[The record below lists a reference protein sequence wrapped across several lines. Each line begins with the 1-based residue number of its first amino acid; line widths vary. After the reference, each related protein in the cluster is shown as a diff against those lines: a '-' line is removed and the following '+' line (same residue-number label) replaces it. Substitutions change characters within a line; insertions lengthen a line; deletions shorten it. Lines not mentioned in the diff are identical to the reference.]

1 MVIYEQFSINSF
13 AQKIEMKFYPLAVI
27 FMLLGI
33 AIMSFNPVKKGFETE
48 NSIINAGLTDFKTKL
63 DHLKSDA
70 YRFSDD
76 KISLGDL
83 RKTLKETRNSFKE
96 IEFYVAYH
104 YPEFTKTHL
113 NAAPLFHIEAA
124 STSSY
129 TLPPEGLQVLDEM
142 IFSDEAEDKKEE
154 IKTITDF
161 LFNSYANFYLS
172 SVKNGLSKGNNKTLP
187 LRIELIRIYSL
198 GVTGFD
204 TPGSLN
210 ISEETRHAFSGMKN
224 YINDDPYFKNYNTK
238 SADQLLSSGI
248 EYLSTHT
255 DFETF
260 DRIEFYKK
268 YIQPLYK
275 ELGSW
280 DGRSDDLK
288 EFSGWNAGNTEFFS
302 SDFLDP
308 YFYTLLK
315 KEENNEAL
323 RKLGKQIFYDQ
334 NLSSNGKMSCA
345 TCHLPENAFTDLKGK
360 SQSNVDGKTVLR
372 NSPTLYNA
380 VFAKRFFYDLRAFYL
395 EQQAEHVIYN
405 KDEFNTSYENIIK
418 KLKSKP
424 EYKKAFTTAFGKSD
438 ISREH
443 FSKALSSYV
452 ASLYSYESDF
462 DQFMRNEKEISADAK
477 KGFNLF
483 MGKANCA
490 TCHFAPNFSGLVPPF
505 FNENESEVLGVTAKP
520 INQKPLELDAD
531 KGRVNSPVRKE
542 NSWIYEN
549 SFKTVT
555 VRNIALTKPYFHN
568 GAFNTLE
575 EVLDFYNEGGGEGL
589 GLKMKN
595 QTLDSEKLNLSK
607 TEIKQIIAFLNS
619 LTDISKTKVR

>member
-1 MVIYEQFSINSF
+1 MR
-13 AQKIEMKFYPLAVI
+13 FYPLVIVVLLIGCAV
-27 FMLLGI
+27 
-33 AIMSFNPVKKGFETE
+33 MSFNPVDKGVGSE
-48 NSIINAGLTDFKTKL
+48 NTMINKGLADFKNKL
-63 DHLKSDA
+63 DQLKSDA
-70 YRFSDD
+70 YQFSED
-76 KISLGDL
+76 KISLEEL
-83 RKTLKETRNSFKE
+83 QKSLKSTRNSFKE
-96 IEFYVAYH
+96 VEFYVAYH

-124 STSSY
+124 GTSAF
-129 TLPPEGLQVLDEM
+129 TLPPEGLQVLDEL
-142 IFSDEAEDKKEE
+142 IFSDEATDQKEE

-161 LFNSYANFYLS
+161 LYNSFASFYLS

-187 LRIELIRIYSL
+187 LRIELIRMYSL

-210 ISEETRHAFSGMKN
+210 TSEEATHAFLGMKK
-224 YINDDPYFKNYNTK
+224 YINDDLYFKNYNIQKANTI
-238 SADQLLSSGI
+238 LTEGI
-248 EYLSTHT
+248 DYLSKNT
-255 DFETF
+255 DFEAF

-268 YIQPLYK
+268 YIQPLY
-275 ELGSW
+275 EEFGNW

-288 EFSGWNAGNTEFFS
+288 EFSGWNVNNKNLFS
-302 SDFLDP
+302 SDFLNP

-315 KEENNEAL
+315 QNEDSAEL
-323 RKLGKQIFYDQ
+323 RKLGKDIFYDQ
-334 NLSSNGKMSCA
+334 NLSDNGKMSCA
-345 TCHLPENAFTDLKGK
+345 TCHLPENAFTDLKAK
-360 SQSNVDGKTVLR
+360 SPSNVEGKTVLR
-372 NSPTLYNA
+372 NSPSLYNA

-405 KDEFNTSYENIIK
+405 EDEFNTSYESIIK
-418 KLKSKP
+418 KLKTKP
-424 EYKKAFTTAFGKSD
+424 EYRKAFKTAFKNGN
-438 ISREH
+438 ISKEN

-452 ASLYSYESDF
+452 ASLYSFESDF
-462 DQFMRNEKEISADAK
+462 DKFMRNEKEISSDAK

-505 FNENESEVLGVTAKP
+505 FNENESEVLGITTRP
-520 INQKPLELDAD
+520 INQKPLVLDSD
-531 KGRVNSPVRKE
+531 KGRINSPVKKE

-595 QTLDSEKLNLSK
+595 QTLAPDKLDLTQ

-619 LTDISKTKVR
+619 LTDVSRSK

>member
-1 MVIYEQFSINSF
+1 
-13 AQKIEMKFYPLAVI
+13 MKFYPLAVI
-27 FMLLGI
+27 FVMLGF
-33 AIMSFNPVKKGFETE
+33 AVMSFNPSRKGFKNE
-48 NSIINAGLTDFKTKL
+48 NSTIHRGLTDFKTRL
-63 DHLKSDA
+63 SQLKSDA
-70 YRFSDD
+70 YLFSEN
-76 KISLGDL
+76 KITLEDL
-83 RKTLKETRNSFKE
+83 RKTLRETRNSFKE

-104 YPEFTKTHL
+104 YPEFTKNHL

-124 STSSY
+124 GTTSY

-142 IFSDEAEDKKEE
+142 VFSDEANEKKDE
-154 IKTITDF
+154 IKAITDF
-161 LFNSYANFYLS
+161 LFNSYASFYLS
-172 SVKNGLSKGNNKTLP
+172 SMKNGISTGNNKTLP

-210 ISEETRHAFSGMKN
+210 ISEEAEHAFTGMKK
-224 YINDDPYFKNYNTK
+224 YIQDDSYFKNYNTEK
-238 SADQLLSSGI
+238 ANLLFTAGI
-248 EYLSTHT
+248 RYLSENK

-268 YIQPLYK
+268 FIQPLYQ

-280 DGRSDDLK
+280 DGRADDLK
-288 EFSGWNAGNTEFFS
+288 EFSGWNPASTNFFS

-315 KEENNEAL
+315 NDEDNEAL

-334 NLSSNGKMSCA
+334 NVSDNGKMSCA
-345 TCHLPENAFTDLKGK
+345 TCHLPENAFTDLKVK

-405 KDEFNTSYENIIK
+405 KDEFNTSYDNIIK
-418 KLKSKP
+418 KLNANP
-424 EYKKAFTTAFGKSD
+424 EYKKAFKIAFKKGN
-438 ISREH
+438 INREN

-462 DQFMRNEKEISADAK
+462 DQFMRNEKEISSDVK

-505 FNENESEVLGVTAKP
+505 FNENESEVLGITAKP
-520 INQKPLELDAD
+520 LSYKPLELDAD
-531 KGRVNSPVRKE
+531 KGRINSPVKKE

-555 VRNIALTKPYFHN
+555 VRNVALTKPYFHN
-568 GAFNTLE
+568 GAFGTLE
-575 EVLDFYNEGGGEGL
+575 EVLEFYNEGGGEGL
-589 GLKMKN
+589 GLKINN
-595 QTLDSEKLNLSK
+595 QTLAADKLNLTPK
-607 TEIKQIIAFLNS
+607 EIKQIIAFLNS
-619 LTDISKTKVR
+619 LTDISKVKAR

>member
-1 MVIYEQFSINSF
+1 MR
-13 AQKIEMKFYPLAVI
+13 FYP
-27 FMLLGI
+27 I
-33 AIMSFNPVKKGFETE
+33 AILVLLVGFAVMSFNPVDKGIEKENTMINNGLEEFKHTLDQLKK
-48 NSIINAGLTDFKTKL
+48 
-63 DHLKSDA
+63 DA
-70 YRFSDD
+70 YQFSED
-76 KISLGDL
+76 KISLQQL
-83 RKTLKETRNSFKE
+83 QESLKNTRNSFKE

-124 STSSY
+124 GTTAY
-129 TLPPEGLQVLDEM
+129 TLPPEGLQVLDEL
-142 IFSDEAEDKKEE
+142 IFSDEAAEQKEE
-154 IKTITDF
+154 IKSITDF
-161 LFNSYANFYLS
+161 LYNSYASFYLS
-172 SVKNGLSKGNNKTLP
+172 AVKNGISKGNNKTLP

-198 GVTGFD
+198 GITGFD

-210 ISEETRHAFSGMKN
+210 VSEEASHAFLGMKK
-224 YINDDPYFKNYNTK
+224 YINDDPYFKNYTVQKANSILTE
-238 SADQLLSSGI
+238 GI
-248 EYLSTHT
+248 GYLSMNT

-268 YIQPLYK
+268 YIQPLYEEFGK
-275 ELGSW
+275 W

-288 EFSGWNAGNTEFFS
+288 EFSGWNVNNKNLFS
-302 SDFLDP
+302 SDFLNP

-315 KEENNEAL
+315 QNEDNEAL
-323 RKLGKQIFYDQ
+323 KTLGKEIFYDQ
-334 NLSSNGKMSCA
+334 NLSDNGKMSCA
-345 TCHLPENAFTDLKGK
+345 TCHLPENAFTDLKTK
-360 SQSNVDGKTVLR
+360 SQSNVEGKTVLR
-372 NSPTLYNA
+372 NSPSLYNA

-405 KDEFNTSYENIIK
+405 EDEFNTSYENILK
-418 KLKSKP
+418 KLKTKK
-424 EYKKAFTTAFGKSD
+424 EYKKAFKTAFKNGEVNK
-438 ISREH
+438 EN

-462 DQFMRNEKEISADAK
+462 DQFMRNEKEISSDAK
-477 KGFNLF
+477 KGYNLF

-505 FNENESEVLGVTAKP
+505 FNENESEVLGITKKP
-520 INQKPLELDAD
+520 ISQKPLELDSD
-531 KGRVNSPVRKE
+531 NGRINSPVKKE

-595 QTLDSEKLNLSK
+595 QTLAPDKLNLTQ
-607 TEIKQIIAFLNS
+607 TEMKQIIAFLNS
-619 LTDISKTKVR
+619 LTDVSKK

>member
-1 MVIYEQFSINSF
+1 
-13 AQKIEMKFYPLAVI
+13 
-27 FMLLGI
+27 
-33 AIMSFNPVKKGFETE
+33 MSFNPVYKGVE
-48 NSIINAGLTDFKTKL
+48 NENNVVNKGLADFKTKL
-63 DHLKSDA
+63 DQLKSDV
-70 YRFSDD
+70 YQFSEE
-76 KISLGDL
+76 KIPLEQLQESL
-83 RKTLKETRNSFKE
+83 KNTRNSFKE
-96 IEFYVAYH
+96 IEFYIAYH

-124 STSSY
+124 GTSAY
-129 TLPPEGLQVLDEM
+129 TLPPEGLQVLDEL
-142 IFSDEAEDKKEE
+142 IFSDEAAEEKEK
-154 IKTITDF
+154 IKAITDF
-161 LFNSYANFYLS
+161 LYNSYASFYLS

-187 LRIELIRIYSL
+187 LRIELIRMYSL

-210 ISEETRHAFSGMKN
+210 VSEEAKHVFSGMKK
-224 YINDDPYFKNYNTK
+224 YINDDPYFKNYNIQKANAILT
-238 SADQLLSSGI
+238 DGI
-248 EYLSTHT
+248 GYLSKNT

-268 YIQPLYK
+268 YIQPLYEEFGK
-275 ELGSW
+275 W

-288 EFSGWNAGNTEFFS
+288 EFSGWNVNNKNFFS

-315 KEENNEAL
+315 KEEDNADL
-323 RKLGKQIFYDQ
+323 RALGKEIFYDQ
-334 NLSSNGKMSCA
+334 NLSDNGKMSCA
-345 TCHLPENAFTDLKGK
+345 TCHLPENAFTDLKSK
-360 SQSNVDGKTVLR
+360 SPSNVEGKTVLR
-372 NSPTLYNA
+372 NSPSLYNA

-405 KDEFNTSYENIIK
+405 EDEFNTSYESIIK
-418 KLKSKP
+418 KLKTKP
-424 EYKKAFTTAFGKSD
+424 EYKKAFKTAFKNGN
-438 ISREH
+438 ISKEN

-462 DQFMRNEKEISADAK
+462 DKFMRNEKEISVDAK

-505 FNENESEVLGVTAKP
+505 FNENESEVLGIPTKP
-520 INQKPLELDAD
+520 INQKPIELDAD
-531 KGRVNSPVRKE
+531 KGRINSPVKKE

-575 EVLDFYNEGGGEGL
+575 EVMDFYNEGGGEGL

-595 QTLDSEKLNLSK
+595 QTLAPDKLNL
-607 TEIKQIIAFLNS
+607 TQPEIKQIIAFLNA
-619 LTDISKTKVR
+619 LTDVSKR

>member
-1 MVIYEQFSINSF
+1 MRFYSF
-13 AQKIEMKFYPLAVI
+13 AAVL
-27 FMLLGI
+27 FLLVFS
-33 AIMSFNPVKKGFETE
+33 AMSFNPVDKGVKSEDTFVNKGLSEFKNKLE
-48 NSIINAGLTDFKTKL
+48 N
-63 DHLKSDA
+63 LKSDA
-70 YRFSDD
+70 KSFSED
-76 KISLGDL
+76 KISLEEL
-83 RKTLKETRNSFKE
+83 QQSLKNTRNSFKE

-104 YPEFTKTHL
+104 YSEFTKTHL

-124 STSSY
+124 GTSAY

-142 IFSDEAEDKKEE
+142 IFSDEALEKKDD
-154 IKTITDF
+154 IKTIADF
-161 LFNSYANFYLS
+161 LYNSYASFYLS
-172 SVKNGLSKGNNKTLP
+172 TVKNGLSKGNNKTLP

-210 ISEETRHAFSGMKN
+210 VSDETVHAFSGMQK
-224 YINDDPYFKNYNTK
+224 YLHDDLYFKNYNIQKADAILTNGINYLTK
-238 SADQLLSSGI
+238 N
-248 EYLSTHT
+248 T

-268 YIQPLYK
+268 YIQPLY
-275 ELGSW
+275 EEFGNW
-280 DGRSDDLK
+280 DGRTDDLK
-288 EFSGWNAGNTEFFS
+288 EFSGWNVGNKNFFS

-315 KEENNEAL
+315 KDEDNGDL
-323 RKLGKQIFYDQ
+323 RKLGKEIFYDQ
-334 NLSSNGKMSCA
+334 NVSNNGKMSCA
-345 TCHLPENAFTDLKGK
+345 TCHLPENAFTDLKAK
-360 SQSNVDGKTVLR
+360 SPSSMEGKTVLR
-372 NSPTLYNA
+372 NSPSLYNA

-405 KDEFNTSYENIIK
+405 KDEFNTSYESIIK
-418 KLKSKP
+418 KLKTKR
-424 EYKKAFTTAFGKSD
+424 EYRKAFKAAFKNGEINK
-438 ISREH
+438 EN

-462 DQFMRNEKEISADAK
+462 DRFMRNEKEISSDAK

-505 FNENESEVLGVTAKP
+505 FNENESEVLGITAKP
-520 INQKPLELDAD
+520 ISQKPLELDAD
-531 KGRVNSPVRKE
+531 QGRVNSPVRKE

-555 VRNIALTKPYFHN
+555 VRNAALTKPYFHN

-575 EVLDFYNEGGGEGL
+575 EVMDFYNEGGGEGL
-589 GLKMKN
+589 GLKVKN
-595 QTLDSEKLNLSK
+595 QTLASDKLNLTQ

-619 LTDISKTKVR
+619 LTDVSRK

>member
-1 MVIYEQFSINSF
+1 MR
-13 AQKIEMKFYPLAVI
+13 FYPFAAVLFLI
-27 FMLLGI
+27 VFS
-33 AIMSFNPVKKGFETE
+33 AMSFNPVDKGVKSEDTFINNGLSEFKNKLE
-48 NSIINAGLTDFKTKL
+48 N
-63 DHLKSDA
+63 LKSDA
-70 YRFSDD
+70 KSFSED
-76 KISLGDL
+76 KISLEEL
-83 RKTLKETRNSFKE
+83 QQSLKNTRNSFKE

-124 STSSY
+124 GTSAY

-142 IFSDEAEDKKEE
+142 IFSDEALEKKDD
-154 IKTITDF
+154 IKTIADF
-161 LFNSYANFYLS
+161 LYNSYASFYLS
-172 SVKNGLSKGNNKTLP
+172 TVKNGLSKGNNKTLP

-210 ISEETRHAFSGMKN
+210 VSDETVHAFSGIQK
-224 YINDDPYFKNYNTK
+224 YLHDDPYFKNYNIQKADEILTEGMNYLTK
-238 SADQLLSSGI
+238 N
-248 EYLSTHT
+248 T

-268 YIQPLYK
+268 YIQPLY
-275 ELGSW
+275 EEFGSW
-280 DGRSDDLK
+280 DGRTDDLK
-288 EFSGWNAGNTEFFS
+288 EFSGWNVGNKNFFS

-315 KEENNEAL
+315 KDEDNGDL
-323 RKLGKQIFYDQ
+323 RKLGKEIFYDQ
-334 NLSSNGKMSCA
+334 NVSNNGKMSCA
-345 TCHLPENAFTDLKGK
+345 TCHLPENAFTDLKAK
-360 SQSNVDGKTVLR
+360 SPSNVEGKTVLR
-372 NSPTLYNA
+372 NSPSLYNA

-405 KDEFNTSYENIIK
+405 KDEFNTSYESIIK
-418 KLKSKP
+418 KLKTKP
-424 EYKKAFTTAFGKSD
+424 EYRKAFKAAFKNGEINK
-438 ISREH
+438 EN

-462 DQFMRNEKEISADAK
+462 DRFMRNEKEISSDAK

-505 FNENESEVLGVTAKP
+505 FNENESEVLGITAKP
-520 INQKPLELDAD
+520 ISQKPLELDAD
-531 KGRVNSPVRKE
+531 QGRINSPVRKE

-555 VRNIALTKPYFHN
+555 VRNAALTKPYFHN

-575 EVLDFYNEGGGEGL
+575 EVMDFYNEGGGEGL
-589 GLKMKN
+589 GLKVKN
-595 QTLDSEKLNLSK
+595 QTLASDKLNLTQ
-607 TEIKQIIAFLNS
+607 TEIKQIIAFLYS
-619 LTDISKTKVR
+619 LTDVSRK

>member
-1 MVIYEQFSINSF
+1 
-13 AQKIEMKFYPLAVI
+13 MKFYPLAVLI
-27 FMLLGI
+27 FLIGF
-33 AIMSFNPVKKGFETE
+33 AFMSFNPVDEGSETE
-48 NSIINAGLTDFKTKL
+48 NTVIHAGLTDFKNQL
-63 DHLKSDA
+63 EQLKSDVR
-70 YRFSDD
+70 RFSED
-76 KISLGDL
+76 KISLDEL
-83 RKTLKETRNSFKE
+83 QQSLKNTRNSFKE

-124 STSSY
+124 GTTSY
-129 TLPPEGLQVLDEM
+129 TLPPEGLQVLDEL
-142 IFSDEAEDKKEE
+142 IFSDEAVEKKEE

-161 LFNSYANFYLS
+161 LYNSYAGFYLS
-172 SVKNGLSKGNNKTLP
+172 SVKNGLSTGNNKTLP

-210 ISEETRHAFSGMKN
+210 ISEEARHAFAGMKN
-224 YINDDPYFKNYNTK
+224 YIHDDGYFKNYNLLK
-238 SADQLLSSGI
+238 ADALLTEGSR
-248 EYLSTHT
+248 YLSENT

-268 YIQPLYK
+268 YIQPLYEEFGK
-275 ELGSW
+275 W

-288 EFSGWNAGNTEFFS
+288 EFSGWNADSKNFFS
-302 SDFLDP
+302 SDFLNP

-315 KEENNEAL
+315 KEEDSPEL
-323 RKLGKQIFYDQ
+323 RKLGKEIFFDQ
-334 NLSSNGKMSCA
+334 EVSDNGKMSCA
-345 TCHLPENAFTDLKGK
+345 TCHLPENAFTDAKIK
-360 SQSNVDGKTVLR
+360 SPSNVEGKTVLR
-372 NSPTLYNA
+372 NSPSLYNA

-405 KDEFNTSYENIIK
+405 EDEFNTSYESIIK
-418 KLKSKP
+418 KIKTKP
-424 EYKKAFTTAFGKSD
+424 EYKKAFRKAFKNGK
-438 ISREH
+438 ISKEN

-462 DQFMRNEKEISADAK
+462 DRFMRNEKDISSDAK

-505 FNENESEVLGVTAKP
+505 FNENESEVLGITAKP
-520 INQKPLELDAD
+520 IGQKPVELDDD
-531 KGRVNSPVRKE
+531 KGRLNSPVKKE

-575 EVLDFYNEGGGEGL
+575 EVMDFYNEGGGEGL
-589 GLKMKN
+589 GLPVKN
-595 QTLDSEKLNLSK
+595 QTLAADKLNLTK
-607 TEIKQIIAFLNS
+607 LEIRQIIAFLNS
-619 LTDISKTKVR
+619 LTDVSRK

>member
-1 MVIYEQFSINSF
+1 MR
-13 AQKIEMKFYPLAVI
+13 FYSLAI
-27 FMLLGI
+27 IILLTGF
-33 AIMSFNPVKKGFETE
+33 AIMSFNPTYKSVE
-48 NSIINAGLTDFKTKL
+48 NENTFVNKGLTDFKTKL
-63 DHLKSDA
+63 DRLKSDV
-70 YRFSDD
+70 YQFSED
-76 KISLGDL
+76 KISLEEL
-83 RKTLKETRNSFKE
+83 QKSLKSTRNSFKE

-124 STSSY
+124 GTTAY
-129 TLPPEGLQVLDEM
+129 TLPPEGLQVLDEL
-142 IFSDEAEDKKEE
+142 IFSDEAAEKKEE

-161 LFNSYANFYLS
+161 LYNSFGSFYLS

-187 LRIELIRIYSL
+187 LRIELIRMYSL

-210 ISEETRHAFSGMKN
+210 TSEEATHAFLGMNK
-224 YINDDPYFKNYNTK
+224 YINDDPYFKNYNVQKANTI
-238 SADQLLSSGI
+238 LTEGI
-248 EYLSTHT
+248 DYLSKNT
-255 DFETF
+255 DFEAF

-268 YIQPLYK
+268 YIQPLY
-275 ELGSW
+275 EEFGNW

-288 EFSGWNAGNTEFFS
+288 EFSGWNVNNKNLFS

-315 KEENNEAL
+315 QNEDNAEL
-323 RKLGKQIFYDQ
+323 RKLGKEIFYDQ
-334 NLSSNGKMSCA
+334 NLSDNGKMSCA
-345 TCHLPENAFTDLKGK
+345 TCHLPENAFTDLKAK
-360 SQSNVDGKTVLR
+360 SQSNVEGKTVLR
-372 NSPTLYNA
+372 NSPSLYNA

-405 KDEFNTSYENIIK
+405 EDEFNTSYESIIK
-418 KLKSKP
+418 KLKTKP
-424 EYKKAFTTAFGKSD
+424 EYKKAFKTAFKNGN
-438 ISREH
+438 ISKEN

-452 ASLYSYESDF
+452 ASLYSFESDF
-462 DQFMRNEKEISADAK
+462 DKFMRNEKEISSDAK

-505 FNENESEVLGVTAKP
+505 FNENESEVLGITTKP

-531 KGRVNSPVRKE
+531 KGRVNSPVKKE

-575 EVLDFYNEGGGEGL
+575 EVMDFYNEGGGEGL

-595 QTLDSEKLNLSK
+595 QTLAPDKLNLTQ

-619 LTDISKTKVR
+619 LTDVSKSK

>member
-1 MVIYEQFSINSF
+1 
-13 AQKIEMKFYPLAVI
+13 MKFYPLILI
-27 FMLLGI
+27 FLFIGF
-33 AIMSFNPVKKGFETE
+33 AIMSFNPVYKGVE
-48 NSIINAGLTDFKTKL
+48 NENNVVNKGLADFKTKL
-63 DHLKSDA
+63 DQLKSDV
-70 YRFSDD
+70 YQFSEE
-76 KISLGDL
+76 KIPLEQLQESL
-83 RKTLKETRNSFKE
+83 KNTRNSFKE
-96 IEFYVAYH
+96 IEFYIAYH

-124 STSSY
+124 GTSAY
-129 TLPPEGLQVLDEM
+129 TLPPEGLQVLDEL
-142 IFSDEAEDKKEE
+142 IFSDEAAEEKEK
-154 IKTITDF
+154 IKAITDF
-161 LFNSYANFYLS
+161 LYNSYASFYLS

-187 LRIELIRIYSL
+187 LRIELIRMYSL

-210 ISEETRHAFSGMKN
+210 VSEEAKHVFSGMKK
-224 YINDDPYFKNYNTK
+224 YINDDPYFKNYNIQKANAILT
-238 SADQLLSSGI
+238 DGI
-248 EYLSTHT
+248 GYLSKNT

-268 YIQPLYK
+268 YIQPLYEEFGK
-275 ELGSW
+275 W

-288 EFSGWNAGNTEFFS
+288 EFSGWNVNNKNFFS

-315 KEENNEAL
+315 KEEDNADL
-323 RKLGKQIFYDQ
+323 RALGKEIFYDQ
-334 NLSSNGKMSCA
+334 NLSDNGKMSCA
-345 TCHLPENAFTDLKGK
+345 TCHLPENAFTDLKSK
-360 SQSNVDGKTVLR
+360 SPSNVEGKTVLR
-372 NSPTLYNA
+372 NSPSLYNA

-405 KDEFNTSYENIIK
+405 EDEFNTSYESIIK
-418 KLKSKP
+418 KLKTKP
-424 EYKKAFTTAFGKSD
+424 EYKKAFKTAFKNGN
-438 ISREH
+438 ISKEN

-462 DQFMRNEKEISADAK
+462 DKFMRNEKEISVDAK

-505 FNENESEVLGVTAKP
+505 FNENESEVLGIPTKP
-520 INQKPLELDAD
+520 INQKPIELDAD
-531 KGRVNSPVRKE
+531 KGRINSPVKKE

-575 EVLDFYNEGGGEGL
+575 EVMDFYNEGGGEGL

-595 QTLDSEKLNLSK
+595 QTLAPDKLNL
-607 TEIKQIIAFLNS
+607 TQPEIKQIIAFLNA
-619 LTDISKTKVR
+619 LTDVSKR

>member
-1 MVIYEQFSINSF
+1 
-13 AQKIEMKFYPLAVI
+13 MKFYPLAVV
-27 FMLLGI
+27 FVFLGF
-33 AIMSFNPVKKGFETE
+33 AVMSFNPSHKGFKNE
-48 NSIINAGLTDFKTKL
+48 NSVILEGLTDFKTRL
-63 DHLKSDA
+63 SQLKSDA
-70 YRFSDD
+70 HYFSEN
-76 KISLGDL
+76 KITLEDLQKSL
-83 RKTLKETRNSFKE
+83 RETRNSFKE

-124 STSSY
+124 GTTSY

-142 IFSDEAEDKKEE
+142 VFSDEAEDKKEE

-161 LFNSYANFYLS
+161 LFNSYASFYLS
-172 SVKNGLSKGNNKTLP
+172 SMKNGLSKGNNKTLP
-187 LRIELIRIYSL
+187 LRVELIRIYSL

-210 ISEETRHAFSGMKN
+210 ISEEALHAFTGMKK
-224 YINDDPYFKNYNTK
+224 YIQDDPYFKNYNTEK
-238 SADQLLSSGI
+238 ANHLFTAGI
-248 EYLSTHT
+248 KYLSENT

-260 DRIEFYKK
+260 DRIEFYKR
-268 YIQPLYK
+268 YIQPLYR
-275 ELGSW
+275 ELRSW
-280 DGRSDDLK
+280 DGRTDDLK
-288 EFSGWNAGNTEFFS
+288 EFSGWNAGSTEFFS

-315 KEENNEAL
+315 KDEDNEAL

-334 NLSSNGKMSCA
+334 NVSDNGKMSCA
-345 TCHLPENAFTDLKGK
+345 TCHLPENAFTDLKVK

-405 KDEFNTSYENIIK
+405 KDEFNTSYDNIIK
-418 KLKSKP
+418 KLNANP
-424 EYKKAFTTAFGKSD
+424 EYKKAFKIAFKKVN
-438 ISREH
+438 ISREN

-462 DQFMRNEKEISADAK
+462 DKFMRNEKEISSDAK

-520 INQKPLELDAD
+520 VSYKPLELDAD
-531 KGRVNSPVRKE
+531 KGRINSPVKKE

-568 GAFNTLE
+568 GAFSTLE
-575 EVLDFYNEGGGEGL
+575 EVLEFYNEGGGEGL
-589 GLKMKN
+589 GLKMNN
-595 QTLDSEKLNLSK
+595 QTLAADKLNLTQ
-607 TEIKQIIAFLNS
+607 TEIQQVIAFLNS
-619 LTDISKTKVR
+619 LTDISKTK

>member
-1 MVIYEQFSINSF
+1 MLGF
-13 AQKIEMKFYPLAVI
+13 AV
-27 FMLLGI
+27 
-33 AIMSFNPVKKGFETE
+33 MSFNPSRKGFKNE
-48 NSIINAGLTDFKTKL
+48 NSTIHRGLTDFKTRL
-63 DHLKSDA
+63 SQLKSDA
-70 YRFSDD
+70 YLFSEN
-76 KISLGDL
+76 KITLEDL
-83 RKTLKETRNSFKE
+83 RKTLRETRNSFKE

-124 STSSY
+124 GTTSY

-142 IFSDEAEDKKEE
+142 VFSDEANEKKDE
-154 IKTITDF
+154 IKAITDF
-161 LFNSYANFYLS
+161 LFNSYASFYLS
-172 SVKNGLSKGNNKTLP
+172 SMKNGISKGNNKTLP

-210 ISEETRHAFSGMKN
+210 ISEEAEHAFTGMKK
-224 YINDDPYFKNYNTK
+224 YIQDDSYFKNYNTEK
-238 SADQLLSSGI
+238 ANLLFTAGI
-248 EYLSTHT
+248 RYLSGNK

-268 YIQPLYK
+268 FIQPLYQ

-280 DGRSDDLK
+280 DGRADDLK
-288 EFSGWNAGNTEFFS
+288 EFSGWNPASTNFFS

-315 KEENNEAL
+315 NDEDNEAL

-334 NLSSNGKMSCA
+334 NVSDNGKMSCA
-345 TCHLPENAFTDLKGK
+345 TCHLPENAFTDLKSK
-360 SQSNVDGKTVLR
+360 SPSNVSGKTVLR

-405 KDEFNTSYENIIK
+405 KDEFNTSYDNIIK
-418 KLKSKP
+418 KLNANP
-424 EYKKAFTTAFGKSD
+424 EYKKAFKIAFKKGN
-438 ISREH
+438 INREN

-462 DQFMRNEKEISADAK
+462 DQFMRNEKEISSDVK

-505 FNENESEVLGVTAKP
+505 FNENESEVLGITAKP
-520 INQKPLELDAD
+520 LSYKPLELDAD
-531 KGRVNSPVRKE
+531 KGRINSAVKKE

-568 GAFNTLE
+568 GAFGTLE
-575 EVLDFYNEGGGEGL
+575 EVLEFYNEGGGEGL
-589 GLKMKN
+589 GLKINN
-595 QTLDSEKLNLSK
+595 QTLAADKLNLTPK
-607 TEIKQIIAFLNS
+607 EIKQIIAFLNA
-619 LTDISKTKVR
+619 LTDISKVKAR

>member
-1 MVIYEQFSINSF
+1 
-13 AQKIEMKFYPLAVI
+13 MKFYPLAVLI
-27 FMLLGI
+27 FLIGF
-33 AIMSFNPVKKGFETE
+33 AFMSFNPVDEGSETE
-48 NSIINAGLTDFKTKL
+48 NTVINAGLTDFKNQL
-63 DHLKSDA
+63 EQLKSDVR
-70 YRFSDD
+70 RFSED
-76 KISLGDL
+76 KISLDEL
-83 RKTLKETRNSFKE
+83 RQSLKNTRNSFKE

-124 STSSY
+124 GTTSY
-129 TLPPEGLQVLDEM
+129 TLPPEGLQVLDEL
-142 IFSDEAEDKKEE
+142 IFSDEAVEKKEE

-161 LFNSYANFYLS
+161 LYNSYAGFYLS
-172 SVKNGLSKGNNKTLP
+172 SVKNGLSTGNNKTLP

-210 ISEETRHAFSGMKN
+210 VSEEARHAFAGMKN
-224 YINDDPYFKNYNTK
+224 YIHDDGYFKNYDLLK
-238 SADQLLSSGI
+238 ADALLTEGSR
-248 EYLSTHT
+248 YLSENT

-268 YIQPLYK
+268 YIQPLYEEFGK
-275 ELGSW
+275 W

-288 EFSGWNAGNTEFFS
+288 EFSGWNAGSKNFFS
-302 SDFLDP
+302 SDFLNP

-315 KEENNEAL
+315 KEEDSPEL
-323 RKLGKQIFYDQ
+323 RKLGKEIFFDQ
-334 NLSSNGKMSCA
+334 GVSDNGKMSCA
-345 TCHLPENAFTDLKGK
+345 TCHLPENSFTDAK
-360 SQSNVDGKTVLR
+360 SKSPSNVEGKTVLR
-372 NSPTLYNA
+372 NSPSLYNA

-405 KDEFNTSYENIIK
+405 EDEFNTSYESIIK
-418 KLKSKP
+418 KIKTKP
-424 EYKKAFTTAFGKSD
+424 EYKKAFRKAFKNGK
-438 ISREH
+438 ISKEN

-462 DQFMRNEKEISADAK
+462 DRFMRNEKDISSDAK

-505 FNENESEVLGVTAKP
+505 FNENESEVLGITVKP
-520 INQKPLELDAD
+520 ISQKPVELDAD
-531 KGRVNSPVRKE
+531 KGRLNSPVKKE

-575 EVLDFYNEGGGEGL
+575 EVMDFYNEGGGEGL
-589 GLKMKN
+589 GLPVKN
-595 QTLDSEKLNLSK
+595 QTLAPDKLNLTK
-607 TEIKQIIAFLNS
+607 PEIRQIIAFLNS
-619 LTDISKTKVR
+619 LTDVSRK

>member
-1 MVIYEQFSINSF
+1 
-13 AQKIEMKFYPLAVI
+13 MKFYPLAVI
-27 FMLLGI
+27 VLLIGF
-33 AIMSFNPVKKGFETE
+33 AVMSFNPVDKGIESE
-48 NSIINAGLTDFKTKL
+48 NTMVNKGLVDFKSKL
-63 DHLKSDA
+63 DRLKSDV
-70 YRFSDD
+70 YQFSED
-76 KISLGDL
+76 KISLEQL
-83 RKTLKETRNSFKE
+83 QESLKNTRNSFKE

-124 STSSY
+124 GTTAY
-129 TLPPEGLQVLDEM
+129 TLPPEGLQVLDEL
-142 IFSDEAEDKKEE
+142 IFSDEAKEQKEE
-154 IKTITDF
+154 IKKITDF
-161 LFNSYANFYLS
+161 LYNKYASFYLN

-187 LRIELIRIYSL
+187 LRIELIRMYSL

-210 ISEETRHAFSGMKN
+210 VSDEASHVFSGMKR
-224 YINDDPYFKNYNTK
+224 YINDDPYFKNYDTQK
-238 SADQLLSSGI
+238 SNIILTEGI
-248 EYLSTHT
+248 DYLSKNT
-255 DFETF
+255 DFENF

-268 YIQPLYK
+268 YIQPLY
-275 ELGSW
+275 EEFGNW

-288 EFSGWNAGNTEFFS
+288 EFSGWNVSNKNLFS
-302 SDFLDP
+302 SDFLNP

-315 KEENNEAL
+315 KEEDNEEL
-323 RKLGKQIFYDQ
+323 RKLGKEIFYDQ
-334 NLSSNGKMSCA
+334 NLSDNGKMSCA
-345 TCHLPENAFTDLKGK
+345 TCHLPENAFTDLKSK
-360 SQSNVDGKTVLR
+360 SQSNVEGKTVLR
-372 NSPTLYNA
+372 NSPSLYNV

-405 KDEFNTSYENIIK
+405 KDEFNTSYESIIK
-418 KLKSKP
+418 KLKTKP
-424 EYKKAFTTAFGKSD
+424 EYKKAFRTAFKNGEV
-438 ISREH
+438 SREN

-462 DQFMRNEKEISADAK
+462 DKFMRNEKEISSDAK

-505 FNENESEVLGVTAKP
+505 FNENESEVLGITTKP
-520 INQKPLELDAD
+520 IDQKPTELDAD
-531 KGRVNSPVRKE
+531 RGRVNSPVKKE

-568 GAFNTLE
+568 GAFNSLE

-589 GLKMKN
+589 GLKVKN
-595 QTLDSEKLNLSK
+595 QTLAPDKLNLTP

-619 LTDISKTKVR
+619 LTDVSRK

>member
-1 MVIYEQFSINSF
+1 MRFYSF
-13 AQKIEMKFYPLAVI
+13 AAVL
-27 FMLLGI
+27 FLLVFS
-33 AIMSFNPVKKGFETE
+33 AMSFNPVDQGVKSEDTFVNNGLSEFKNKLE
-48 NSIINAGLTDFKTKL
+48 NLKL
-63 DHLKSDA
+63 DAKS
-70 YRFSDD
+70 FSED
-76 KISLGDL
+76 KISLEEL
-83 RKTLKETRNSFKE
+83 QQSLKNTRNSFKE

-124 STSSY
+124 GTSAY

-142 IFSDEAEDKKEE
+142 IFSDEALEKKND
-154 IKTITDF
+154 IKTIADF
-161 LFNSYANFYLS
+161 LYNSYASFYLS
-172 SVKNGLSKGNNKTLP
+172 TVKNGLSKGNNKTLP

-210 ISEETRHAFSGMKN
+210 VSDETVHAFSGMQK
-224 YINDDPYFKNYNTK
+224 YLHDDLYFKNYNIQKADAILTNGINYLTK
-238 SADQLLSSGI
+238 N
-248 EYLSTHT
+248 T

-268 YIQPLYK
+268 YIQPLY
-275 ELGSW
+275 EEFGSW
-280 DGRSDDLK
+280 DGRTDDLK
-288 EFSGWNAGNTEFFS
+288 EFSGWNVGNKNFFS

-315 KEENNEAL
+315 KDEDNGDL
-323 RKLGKQIFYDQ
+323 RKLGKEVFYDQ
-334 NLSSNGKMSCA
+334 NVSNNGKMSCA
-345 TCHLPENAFTDLKGK
+345 TCHLPENAFTDLKAK
-360 SQSNVDGKTVLR
+360 SPSNVEGKTVLR
-372 NSPTLYNA
+372 NSPSLYNA

-405 KDEFNTSYENIIK
+405 KDEFNTSYESIIK
-418 KLKSKP
+418 KLKTKP
-424 EYKKAFTTAFGKSD
+424 EYRKAFKAAFKNGEINK
-438 ISREH
+438 EN

-462 DQFMRNEKEISADAK
+462 DQFMRNEKEISSDAK

-505 FNENESEVLGVTAKP
+505 FNENESEVLGITAKP
-520 INQKPLELDAD
+520 ISQKPLELDAD
-531 KGRVNSPVRKE
+531 QGRINSPVRKE

-555 VRNIALTKPYFHN
+555 VRNVALTKPYFHN

-575 EVLDFYNEGGGEGL
+575 EVMDFYNEGGGEGL
-589 GLKMKN
+589 GLKVKN
-595 QTLDSEKLNLSK
+595 QTLASDKLNLTQ
-607 TEIKQIIAFLNS
+607 TEIKQIIAFLNA
-619 LTDISKTKVR
+619 LTDVSRK